1 MILPPFE
8 EFMKS
13 ITPVVQ
19 DNQNIED
26 VNECKRFTDVLVKE
40 ISKITFNHIECYHNW
55 LAKQLEGNVQSDT
68 E

>member
-1 MILPPFE
+1 MALPPFE

-26 VNECKRFTDVLVKE
+26 MNDCKRFTGVLMKE
-40 ISKITFNHIECYHNW
+40 INSISFNHIECYHNW
-55 LAKQLEGNVQSDT
+55 LAKQLEDK